1 MAKVEKL
8 KYYRR
13 LEEQRQKILKDDNL
27 MAEEV
32 KQQAEQDVVMID
44 TSINQQS
51 IVPKK
56 AAVDSVKTRNEAIA
70 EQRFVRDVISRNS
83 RGGKLS
89 KDQRRQ
95 LREKVLQRLI
105 EAKDEIRK
113 NCPVEIRY
121 KTVDGK

>member
-1 MAKVEKL
+1 
-8 KYYRR
+8 
-13 LEEQRQKILKDDNL
+13 